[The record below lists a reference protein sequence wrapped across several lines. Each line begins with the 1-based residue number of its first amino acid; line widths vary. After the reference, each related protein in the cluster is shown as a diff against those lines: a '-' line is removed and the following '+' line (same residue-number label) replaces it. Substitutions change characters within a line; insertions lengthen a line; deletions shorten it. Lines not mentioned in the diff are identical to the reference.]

1 MNHTQ
6 THKINPF
13 IEGLWSRSWAQ
24 FKRDKLGLFGLTVV
38 LLYFIIALGVWLNL
52 WGANWSDI
60 SNHFN
65 HSPSWQHWFGTN
77 AIGQDIASRSIQA
90 TKVAFEVGLVV
101 TFFSC
106 CFGVVLG
113 AVAGFYNGQWIDAV
127 LLWLMGILDSIP
139 FYLFVA
145 AIAFAMQDHPL
156 AMHIAMISVFWTNIA
171 RIIRSEVMMLK
182 QLEFVEAAQAVG
194 AQQTTVLFR
203 HIIPNTNHLIIIQA
217 TLIFISAIKT
227 EVILSFLGL
236 GVKNGI
242 SWGLMIAESTN
253 DIQAG
258 YFNNFVV
265 ASTFLFILVI
275 GFNYFSDALQDA
287 LDPKLN
293 TNYDKQK

>member
-1 MNHTQ
+1 MTEPSTQ
-6 THKINPF
+6 SLS
-13 IEGLWSRSWAQ
+13 IESLWSKSWSQ
-24 FKRDKLGLFGLTVV
+24 FKRDKLGLFGLLVV
-38 LLYFIIALGVWLNL
+38 LLYFLIASGVWLGL
-52 WGANWSDI
+52 WGIGWSDI
-60 SNHFN
+60 STQFN
-65 HSPSWQHWFGTN
+65 HPPTWQHWFGTN

-106 CFGVVLG
+106 VLG
-113 AVAGFYNGQWIDAV
+113 VALGAISGFYQGQWLDAII
-127 LLWLMGILDSIP
+127 LWLMGVLDSIP

-145 AIAFAMQDHPL
+145 AIAFAMQNHVF
-156 AMHIAMISVFWTNIA
+156 AMHIAMIAVFWTNIA
-171 RIIRSEVMMLK
+171 RIIRSEVIKLK
-182 QLEFVEAAQAVG
+182 QLEFVEAAQAMGVK
-194 AQQTTVLFR
+194 QLTVLFR

-217 TLIFISAIKT
+217 TLVFVSAIKT

-293 TNYDKQK
+293 INYEKQT

>member
-1 MNHTQ
+1 MSETTIKTPVIH
-6 THKINPF
+6 
-13 IEGLWSRSWAQ
+13 GLWSKSWAQ
-24 FKRDKLGLFGLTVV
+24 FKRDKLGLFGLAVV
-38 LLYFIIALGVWLNL
+38 LVYFLIALGVWLGV
-52 WGANWSDI
+52 WGTGWSDI
-60 SNHFN
+60 SAQFN
-65 HSPSWQHWFGTN
+65 HPPSWQHWFGTN
-77 AIGQDIASRSIQA
+77 AIGQDIVSRSIQA

-106 CFGVVLG
+106 LLGVVLG
-113 AVAGFYNGQWIDAV
+113 AIAGFYQGQWLDTV
-127 LLWLMGILDSIP
+127 VLWLMGVLDSIP

-145 AIAFAMQDHPL
+145 AIAFAMQDHAF
-156 AMHIAMISVFWTNIA
+156 AMHIAMIAVFWTNIA
-171 RIIRSEVMMLK
+171 RIIRSEVIMLK
-182 QLEFVEAAQAVG
+182 QLEFVEAAQALG
-194 AQQTTVLFR
+194 AKQLTILFR

-217 TLIFISAIKT
+217 TLVFVFAIKT

-287 LDPKLN
+287 LDPKLSI
-293 TNYDKQK
+293 TYEKQT

>member
-1 MNHTQ
+1 MFETNL
-6 THKINPF
+6 KSPN
-13 IEGLWSRSWAQ
+13 IESLWSKSWSQ
-24 FKRDKLGLFGLTVV
+24 FKQDKMGMSGLLVV
-38 LLYFIIALGVWLNL
+38 FLYFIIACGVWFGI
-52 WGANWSDI
+52 WGTGWSDI
-60 SNHFN
+60 STQFN
-65 HSPSWQHWFGTN
+65 QPPTWQHWFGTN

-101 TFFSC
+101 TFFAC
-106 CFGVVLG
+106 LLGVVLG
-113 AVAGFYNGQWIDAV
+113 SLAGFYQGQWLDSMI
-127 LLWLMGILDSIP
+127 LWLMGVLDSIP

-145 AIAFAMQDHPL
+145 AIAFAMQNHTF
-156 AMHIAMISVFWTNIA
+156 AMHIAMISVFWTSIS
-171 RIIRSEVMMLK
+171 RVIRSEVIKLN
-182 QLEFVEAAQAVG
+182 QLEFIEAAQAIG
-194 AQQTTVLFR
+194 IKQMTVLFK

-217 TLIFISAIKT
+217 TLVFVTAIKT

-258 YFNNFVV
+258 YFNNFIV

-275 GFNYFSDALQDA
+275 AFNYFSDALQDA

-293 TNYDKQK
+293 INHENKT

>member
-1 MNHTQ
+1 MFETNL
-6 THKINPF
+6 KSPN
-13 IEGLWSRSWAQ
+13 IESLWSKSWSQ
-24 FKRDKLGLFGLTVV
+24 FKQDKMGMSGLLVV
-38 LLYFIIALGVWLNL
+38 FLYFIIACGVWFGI
-52 WGANWSDI
+52 WGTGWSDI
-60 SNHFN
+60 STQFN
-65 HSPSWQHWFGTN
+65 QPPTWQHWFGTN

-101 TFFSC
+101 TFFAC
-106 CFGVVLG
+106 LLGVVLG
-113 AVAGFYNGQWIDAV
+113 SLAGFYQGQWLDSMI
-127 LLWLMGILDSIP
+127 LWLMGVLDSIP

-145 AIAFAMQDHPL
+145 AIAFAMQNHAF
-156 AMHIAMISVFWTNIA
+156 AMHIAMISVFWTSIS
-171 RIIRSEVMMLK
+171 RVIRSEVIKLN
-182 QLEFVEAAQAVG
+182 QLEFIEAAQAIG
-194 AQQTTVLFR
+194 IKQMTVLFK

-217 TLIFISAIKT
+217 TLVFVTAIKT

-258 YFNNFVV
+258 YFNNFIV

-275 GFNYFSDALQDA
+275 AFNYFSDALQDA

-293 TNYDKQK
+293 INHENKT

>member
-1 MNHTQ
+1 MFETNL
-6 THKINPF
+6 KSPN
-13 IEGLWSRSWAQ
+13 IESLWSKSWSQ
-24 FKRDKLGLFGLTVV
+24 FKQDKLGVSGLLVV
-38 LLYFIIALGVWLNL
+38 FLYFIIACGVWFGI
-52 WGANWSDI
+52 WGTGWSDI
-60 SNHFN
+60 STQFN
-65 HSPSWQHWFGTN
+65 QPPTWQHWFGTN

-101 TFFSC
+101 TFFAC
-106 CFGVVLG
+106 LLGVVLG
-113 AVAGFYNGQWIDAV
+113 SLAGFYQGQWLDSII
-127 LLWLMGILDSIP
+127 LWLMGVLDSIP

-145 AIAFAMQDHPL
+145 AIAFAMQNHAF
-156 AMHIAMISVFWTNIA
+156 AMHIAMISVFWTSIA
-171 RIIRSEVMMLK
+171 RVIRSEVIKLN
-182 QLEFVEAAQAVG
+182 QLEFIEAAQAIG
-194 AQQTTVLFR
+194 IKQMTVIFK

-217 TLIFISAIKT
+217 TLVFVTAIKT

-258 YFNNFVV
+258 YFNNFIV

-275 GFNYFSDALQDA
+275 AFNYFSDALQDA

-293 TNYDKQK
+293 INHENKT